1 MTGPADGAPAR
12 ATGAGPPARAPDAP
26 TDAGVARAASS
37 ARDDFALVVPAFDE
51 APNMPALMRQLRAA
65 FDEHGLGGEV
75 ILVDDGSSDG
85 TARRALEEADGWSRL
100 RVLRHRAN
108 QGKTEA
114 MLTAAA
120 ATDKTYLVLF
130 DADLQVRPHDI
141 PRFLDKLDEGWDI
154 VTGRKVGAY
163 DKQVVSSIYNALSR
177 RIFDVSVTDLNSMK
191 AFRADIL
198 REVRLRHDWHRFF
211 VVMACQAG
219 FTATEIDIDLYPRVA
234 GKSKYSGMGRIFVG
248 LLDLVAVWF
257 QLRLARKPMLAFGI
271 PGLAFVCLGVAVG
284 LFATYLRFGAGIGYR
299 PLIYVVMLLVTV
311 GTLCFVAGFLGE
323 MIAAGTGGLGRPQR
337 LARTGRAVEPE
348 PVLHDRQA
356 QAGSLGLV
364 GGEDRSPSSPAADG

>member
-1 MTGPADGAPAR
+1 MPARNAPAR
-12 ATGAGPPARAPDAP
+12 ATDSPPRARAF
-26 TDAGVARAASS
+26 
-37 ARDDFALVVPAFDE
+37 DDFALVVPAFDE
-51 APNMPALMRQLRAA
+51 APNMPELMRQLRAA
-65 FDEHGLGGEV
+65 FEEHGLGGEV
-75 ILVDDGSSDG
+75 LLVDDGSSDG
-85 TARRALEEADGWSRL
+85 TAHRALEEAGGWSRL

-130 DADLQVRPHDI
+130 DADLQHLPLEI
-141 PRFLDKLDEGWDI
+141 PRFLEKLDEGWDI

-163 DKQVVSSIYNALSR
+163 DKRAVSSIYNALSR
-177 RIFDVSVTDLNSMK
+177 RIFSVPVSDLNSMK

-198 REVRLRHDWHRFF
+198 DEVRLRHDWHRFF
-211 VVMACQAG
+211 VVLACQAG
-219 FTATEIDIDLYPRVA
+219 FRATEIEVELHPRVA
-234 GKSKYSGMGRIFVG
+234 GKSKYSGVGRVFVG

-284 LFATYLRFGAGIGYR
+284 LFATYLRFGAGFGYR

-323 MIAAGTGGLGRPQR
+323 MIARDTGAVGRSGR
-337 LARTGRAVEPE
+337 GARICGAVELE
-348 PVLHDRQA
+348 RGHAVRADDG
-356 QAGSLGLV
+356 AGGP
-364 GGEDRSPSSPAADG
+364 DDP